1 MQQDVSQRGQRLREL
16 RQRRGK
22 TQLAIELEAGL
33 GSGYLQ
39 RVESGRVKQPL
50 RTMLERILQA
60 LEVES
65 RETDEVLTLFGYTS
79 AQGLPTRQEV
89 DWARDCCHDVLQAV
103 RLPTYL
109 LDCAHRLLGWSALI
123 PSLLGVLPDDPNL
136 LQLKDHSIIEA
147 WFDAQSCLGSLV
159 HAAEQ
164 FYPQLVQALYHEM
177 LPFRHEAW
185 HTALTTRWMQHI
197 PDFRTYWEQAQ
208 QGTPSAVAARLL
220 HPVAL
225 KGPQGQLLHFCLA
238 AEHFTQ
244 DRRFR
249 LLYYIPFDKQTMSL
263 CEVWSRQIAQDPG
276 VFHHS
281 HVPTS
286 LRSERLKR

>member
-1 MQQDVSQRGQRLREL
+1 MQQNEPQGGQRLREL
-16 RQRRGK
+16 RQCRSR
-22 TQLAIELEAGL
+22 TQLDIELEAEL

-50 RTMLERILQA
+50 RPTLERILEA
-60 LEVES
+60 IEVES
-65 RETDEVLTLFGYTS
+65 REAEEVLALFGYTS
-79 AQGLPTRQEV
+79 AQRLPTRQEM

-109 LDCAHRLLGWSALI
+109 LDCAHRLLAWNALI
-123 PSLLGVLPDDPNL
+123 PSLLRVCPGDPNL
-136 LQLKDHSIIEA
+136 LQLRDHSIIDV
-147 WFDAQSCLGSLV
+147 WFDTQSCLGSLV

-177 LPFRHEAW
+177 LPFRHETW
-185 HTALTTRWMQHI
+185 HTALTTRWLQHI

-208 QGTPSAVAARLL
+208 QGLPSAVAARLL
-220 HPVAL
+220 YPIAL
-225 KGPQGQLLHFCLA
+225 KGPQGQPLHFRLA

-249 LLYYIPFDKQTMSL
+249 LLYYIPFDKKTMSV
-263 CEVWSRQIAQDPG
+263 CEMWSQQIAE
-276 VFHHS
+276 V
-281 HVPTS
+281 
-286 LRSERLKR
+286 